1 MGCPIR
7 ILANNLNNP
16 NIRLLN
22 KCIKIHY
29 RNRLIFSLCSQDTDE
44 PGCSVVLP
52 FIYAESA
59 TLGRGKGRG
68 RKWNKGE
75 GDWGGGTLIGT
86 LSLLPFALFSPSP
99 SIFCA
104 FHAGYAVSLSPRE
117 AIFTRARG
125 SLLHFLFVKKMKNY
139 A

>member
-1 MGCPIR
+1 MHRALLQGGGSGGGGSGIR
-7 ILANNLNNP
+7 E
-16 NIRLLN
+16 R
-22 KCIKIHY
+22 
-29 RNRLIFSLCSQDTDE
+29 
-44 PGCSVVLP
+44 
-52 FIYAESA
+52 
-59 TLGRGKGRG
+59 
-68 RKWNKGE
+68 

-99 SIFCA
+99 PIFCA